1 MVSPTIKSTKRKTLK
16 IFSFIAVSLPIL
28 IGLSSESPAQ
38 ARKSAE
44 VKSIDAYCKTV
55 DAIRKKHKKPDLIFA
70 DTADTNEHKEKWRK
84 FASEKALDK
93 FRENSETYSIAYNW
107 QSGGRVVASNFTL
120 FSGSGDWAK
129 YVYHY
134 FRQDGSLARVES
146 ELRTFYGDYIVSKYH
161 YFDPQGRLID
171 KSFKYLDLQTKKPKK
186 PTAEFIGENSTW
198 DEVDYYKKTSKLPF
212 VRHLPRGSQ

>member
-1 MVSPTIKSTKRKTLK
+1 MK
-16 IFSFIAVSLPIL
+16 IFSFIAVSLLLL

-70 DTADTNEHKEKWRK
+70 DTADMNEHKEKWRK

-107 QSGGRVVASNFTL
+107 QSGGRVIASNFTL
-120 FSGSGDWAK
+120 FSGSGDWVK
-129 YVYHY
+129 YNNHC
-134 FRQDGSLARVES
+134 FREDGTLAVLES
-146 ELRTFYGDYIVSKYH
+146 DYRTFNGDFMVVRRR
-161 YFDPQGRLID
+161 YFDTNGKLTS
-171 KSFKYLDLQTKKPKK
+171 KSVKFLDLTTRKPKD
-186 PTAEFIGENSTW
+186 ASSGVMGDDA
-198 DEVDYYKKTSKLPF
+198 DEVDYYTKTSKLPF
-212 VRHLPRGSQ
+212 AHLLRRGSQ